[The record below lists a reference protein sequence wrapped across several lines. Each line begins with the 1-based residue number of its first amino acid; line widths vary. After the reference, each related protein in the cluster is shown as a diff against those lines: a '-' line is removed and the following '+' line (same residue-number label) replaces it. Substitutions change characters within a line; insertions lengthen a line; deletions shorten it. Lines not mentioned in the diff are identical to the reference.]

1 MSRRLSIIGIVLTAA
16 YFVLLCFIFQGRG
29 TEILL
34 MAPNEIGDLLAGMFG
49 PLAILWLILGF
60 FQQGI
65 ELRQNTEA
73 LRLQASELRKSVEQQ
88 EQLAESSRLQVE
100 SQQAMLKNQ
109 KMLTRPDFIFL
120 NFKSEVAKR
129 EQPFSCLVKNQG
141 ATATGVFFSGRPNVE
156 FDSSGNHAF
165 WPTGEERWV
174 DFVCHESADNKF
186 VVLIGYVDAAGEK
199 GGQIFKFKYTFSSE
213 AADAYLIFEEKDF
226 F

>member
-1 MSRRLSIIGIVLTAA
+1 MSRTLSIIGIVFTAI
-16 YFVLLCFIFQGRG
+16 YLGVLWFFFDGRFV
-29 TEILL
+29 EITL
-34 MAPNEIGDLLAGMFG
+34 MKPNEIGDLLAGIFG

-73 LRLQASELRKSVEQQ
+73 LRLQASELKRSVEQQ

-100 SQQAMLKNQ
+100 SQQAILKNQ

-120 NFKSEVAKR
+120 NYKSETAKQA
-129 EQPFSCLVKNQG
+129 QPFSFLVKNQG
-141 ATATGVFFSGRPNVE
+141 ATATGVFFSGKPGVE

-165 WPTGEERWV
+165 WLSGEEKWV
-174 DFVCHESADNKF
+174 DFVCHESSDNKF
-186 VVLIGYVDAAGEK
+186 SVLIGYVDAAGEK
-199 GGQIFKFKYTFSSE
+199 GGQIFKFKYTFSSSAAE
-213 AADAYLIFEEKDF
+213 AHLIFEEKSF